1 MRIYA
6 RISLYYL
13 ATYLFLTGL
22 AFLFAPDFSL
32 SLLLSNRHY
41 DDVFVRFTGAFMI
54 ALSIVV
60 SQIIR
65 HRIDVLYPTTLA
77 VRIFFIAVIIGL
89 YWETR
94 DPLFLVILG
103 VVGLGV
109 ALTASGLIVDAGRAR
124 KS

>member
-1 MRIYA
+1 MRPYA

-13 ATYLFLTGL
+13 ATYLFLTGP

-32 SLLLSNRHY
+32 SLLLSNAQY
-41 DDVFVRFTGAFMI
+41 GDVFVRFTGAFMI

-60 SQIIR
+60 TQIIR
-65 HRIDVLYPTTLA
+65 HRVEVLYPTTVF
-77 VRIFFIAVIIGL
+77 VRIFFIAVIVGL

-94 DPLFLVILG
+94 DPLFLVILC

-109 ALTASGLIVDAGRAR
+109 ALTASALTLDANRTR

>member
-1 MRIYA
+1 MRPLA

-32 SLLLSNRHY
+32 SLLLSDAHY
-41 DDVFVRFTGAFMI
+41 DDVFVRSAGAFMI

-60 SQIIR
+60 TQIIR
-65 HRIDVLYPTTLA
+65 HRIELLYPTTLR
-77 VRIFFIAVIIGL
+77 VRIFFLVVIVGL

-94 DPLFLVILG
+94 DPLFHIILG

-109 ALTASGLIVDAGRAR
+109 ALTASGLILDANRGR
-124 KS
+124 KT